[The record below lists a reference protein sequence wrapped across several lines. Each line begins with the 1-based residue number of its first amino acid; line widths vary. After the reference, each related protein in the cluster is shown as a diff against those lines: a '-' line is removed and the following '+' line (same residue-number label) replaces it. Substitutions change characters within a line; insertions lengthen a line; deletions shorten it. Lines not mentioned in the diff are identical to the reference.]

1 MSCCGSRR
9 AALRQT
15 TRPAES
21 RSTAVA
27 YNSRT
32 LEFEYNGS
40 GQMQI
45 VGPMTGT
52 VYTFNGPGSRA
63 VVQAA
68 DAPSI
73 AMNQTLRPLR

>member
-15 TRPAES
+15 TRPAEVKS
-21 RSTAVA
+21 AAPV
-27 YNSRT
+27 YNTST

-40 GQMQI
+40 TEMKV

-52 VYTFNGPGSRA
+52 VYTFHGPGSRA
-63 VVQAA
+63 SVQAA

-73 AMNQTLRPLR
+73 AMNQTLRPIR